1 MRMEPT
7 WDAMRTRELVRL
19 WNEGQHAPAIA
30 RRLGVTRHSIESKLA
45 KLRRAGAPLARRRS
59 RLEAA
64 NPRAVRRCLHCGQG
78 FPSEHV
84 GNRICPTCLIDGPFT
99 SALV

>member
-1 MRMEPT
+1 M
-7 WDAMRTRELVRL
+7 RL
-19 WNEGQHAPAIA
+19 WNDGAPAPAIA
-30 RRLGVTRHSIESKLA
+30 RRLGLTRHSIESKLA

-64 NPRAVRRCLHCGQG
+64 NPRALRRCLHCGCG
-78 FPSEHV
+78 FPSAHI
-84 GNRICPTCLIDGPFT
+84 GNRICPTCLIDGPYT